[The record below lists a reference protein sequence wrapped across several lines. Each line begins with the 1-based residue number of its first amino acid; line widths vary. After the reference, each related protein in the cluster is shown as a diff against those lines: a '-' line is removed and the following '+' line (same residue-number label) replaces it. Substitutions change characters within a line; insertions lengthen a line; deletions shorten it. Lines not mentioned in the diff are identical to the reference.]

1 MCDGCREKQK
11 IKKGKSDAKR
21 KREREVTLVNF
32 KTDSGRVDDS
42 PTARMMKSLD
52 EDEGDVGDE
61 EWDRMKKRI
70 KLELADAKGKGK
82 VPVKNPDSKVYF
94 IMRPSLFIVYANN
107 RKILLGTLRYYQR
120 II

>member
-1 MCDGCREKQK
+1 MCDGCREKQR

-21 KREREVTLVNF
+21 KREREVTVADF
-32 KTDSGRVDDS
+32 KTDS

-61 EWDRMKKRI
+61 EWERMKKRI

-94 IMRPSLFIVYANN
+94 IMWPSLFY
-107 RKILLGTLRYYQR
+107 RSC
-120 II
+120 